1 MGVEIS
7 FSSSWWYLT
16 ANYQHHYPAQ
26 HFTRWVYPTRKRSS
40 CERDAQVW
48 QRRMGFI
55 SRWASRPAP
64 VNPAW
69 FTGLQCGNPWFIA
82 AEWRAREWCA
92 SNPGPWA
99 VSTLL
104 QLFGYYHGYFGTA
117 VNLVWCMRISVLTA
131 ANSSAVDDEW
141 VSASWTV
148 HCFQV
153 PMFTINR
160 HLMPATEPGDKFRGC
175 VLISEWIG
183 LCAGTLFL

>member
-1 MGVEIS
+1 MHIK
-7 FSSSWWYLT
+7 FKT
-16 ANYQHHYPAQ
+16 DCAQ
-26 HFTRWVYPTRKRSS
+26 CTQSLKRSS

-69 FTGLQCGNPWFIA
+69 FTGLQCGNPWFIG

-104 QLFGYYHGYFGTA
+104 QLFGYYHSYFGA
-117 VNLVWCMRISVLTA
+117 VVNLLWYMRISVLTA
-131 ANSSAVDDEW
+131 AAL
-141 VSASWTV
+141 ASLVVNDWTNHRCV
-148 HCFQV
+148 YLIWFKYYLLIVITSNGLHDYSEVKLKQNYKTKFIDARLFISILRLS
-153 PMFTINR
+153 FTPVNT
-160 HLMPATEPGDKFRGC
+160 HPTE
-175 VLISEWIG
+175 
-183 LCAGTLFL
+183 T